1 MLVDWVNCIEHI
13 NLDFAFL
20 SCGWSRPDGTTFAAA
35 QYQVSTI
42 GERAKRSGCEFQ
54 AASGNKSHFIPV
66 AAVRRLLSDLEQTM
80 AHVIAQP
87 CIGTKDTSCVEVC
100 PVDCIHPLTEADNHE
115 TAEQLYIDPDVC
127 IDCGLCVDECPV
139 QAIFPQE
146 DLPAEW
152 SDFIEKNAKYFE
164 DNG

>member
-1 MLVDWVNCIEHI
+1 
-13 NLDFAFL
+13 
-20 SCGWSRPDGTTFAAA
+20 
-35 QYQVSTI
+35 
-42 GERAKRSGCEFQ
+42 
-54 AASGNKSHFIPV
+54 
-66 AAVRRLLSDLEQTM
+66 M

-100 PVDCIHPLTEADNHE
+100 PVDCIHPTVDGDDHAD
-115 TAEQLYIDPDVC
+115 AAQLFIDPDVC

-152 SDFIEKNAKYFE
+152 NDFIEKNAAYFRDQE
-164 DNG
+164 